1 MKKIACIGDKDSV
14 LCFMAIGCSVFIA
27 ESAEDAA
34 RTLRKL
40 AADESYPIIFL
51 TEKYYNAMPGVIDDY
66 AEKPL
71 PAIIS
76 LPGASGSE
84 GSGLANIKALVEKAI
99 GADITFNN

>member
-27 ESAEDAA
+27 ESAEEAA
-34 RTLRKL
+34 KILRKF
-40 AADESYPIIFL
+40 ASDESYPIIFL
-51 TEKYYNAMPGVIDDY
+51 VEKYYNAMPGVISDY
-66 AEKPL
+66 SERPL

-84 GSGLANIKALVEKAI
+84 GSGLAIIKALVEKAI